1 MVIAFILD
9 AIMEY
14 GLIFLLIVIVI
25 GLITYAIAFW
35 SMFMEK
41 IRSKYSSE
49 NEEIKK
55 KKVKTDNSSQLKQSN

>member
-1 MVIAFILD
+1 
-9 AIMEY
+9 
-14 GLIFLLIVIVI
+14 LIVIVI